1 MKFQHHYYYHK
12 PVLLKESIDNLVT
25 DKNGIYI
32 DVTFGGG
39 GHSYEILK
47 KLDRKAILIALDQD
61 EESIKNNF
69 IKDKRFHLFQKNFIH
84 IKNVLKKLHIEK
96 VSGLLADLGVSSFQ
110 MDNPIRGFSHQ
121 LNCPLDMRMNQNI
134 DSYSALHVIN
144 KYSKN
149 ELFHIFYKYGDFKNA
164 VKITEKILERRL
176 KKPIKTTLDLKN
188 IFFLKKSSF
197 NKRKKFFSRLF
208 QSIRIEVNNE
218 INILKNFLLESS
230 EVILPGGRISVISYH
245 SIEDRITKYFFKT
258 GFFKPKNSS
267 QIDIIPFK
275 MIHKKVIKPSIQEI
289 RDNPRSRSARLRIA
303 EKL

>member
-1 MKFQHHYYYHK
+1 MKFQHYYYHK

-96 VSGLLADLGVSSFQ
+96 VSGLLADLGISSFQ

-134 DSYSALHVIN
+134 NSYSALHVIN

-149 ELFHIFYKYGDFKNA
+149 ELFNIFYKYGDFKNA

-176 KKPIKTTLDLKN
+176 KKPITTTLDLKN

-258 GFFKPKNSS
+258 GLFKPKNSN

-289 RDNPRSRSARLRIA
+289 IDNPRSRSARLRIA

>member
-69 IKDKRFHLFQKNFIH
+69 IKDKRLHLFQKNFIH

-96 VSGLLADLGVSSFQ
+96 VSGLLADLGISSFQ

-289 RDNPRSRSARLRIA
+289 MDNPRSRSARLRIA